1 MVVSAL
7 KAYALADPD
16 AAARLFKHEYYSWD
30 KSLLAKPYSAY
41 HGEHGAAN
49 YHDGDAVS
57 QFFALGPHC
66 LLRIFFFPS
75 EGKFAN
81 DDHFV
86 TNYRPKFTRGE
97 PPKSGT
103 RFRAKLCYPFKRSR
117 FGSLKNSENSLL
129 ISSTGKS
136 LERLAQNTTWA
147 HYVLRFAPSS
157 REAPRRRGR
166 CQSPNGEPETCR
178 CRCQNPRH
186 VEGIRTKY
194 SSILF
199 RFRAPARG
207 RDSEPVL

>member
-1 MVVSAL
+1 MVSAL
-7 KAYALADPD
+7 KAYDLADPD
-16 AAARLFKHEYYSWD
+16 VAARFFKHEQYSRD

-86 TNYRPKFTRGE
+86 TNIGRNSLEVNPQ
-97 PPKSGT
+97 KSGT

-117 FGSLKNSENSLL
+117 FGSLKNSENSLFEHPKYQHL
-129 ISSTGKS
+129 AGRS
-136 LERLAQNTTWA
+136 LSAERLRP
-147 HYVLRFAPSS
+147 L
-157 REAPRRRGR
+157 
-166 CQSPNGEPETCR
+166 
-178 CRCQNPRH
+178 
-186 VEGIRTKY
+186 
-194 SSILF
+194 
-199 RFRAPARG
+199 
-207 RDSEPVL
+207 